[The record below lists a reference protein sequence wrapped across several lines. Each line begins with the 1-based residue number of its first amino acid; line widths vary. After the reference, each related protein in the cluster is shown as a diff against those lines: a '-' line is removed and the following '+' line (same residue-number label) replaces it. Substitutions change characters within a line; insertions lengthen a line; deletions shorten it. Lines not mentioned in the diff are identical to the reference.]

1 MIQEVKLAED
11 QVIVEWRKRRPLP
24 EESDFFEN
32 VWKQYRENEKY
43 ILIGGFHMAAI
54 WNGNVLLDT
63 IIQNEEKSVELY
75 QYIASTL
82 KDEDQKEL
90 FISLSND
97 EERHAK
103 IYNAIK
109 RKFSESSEI
118 KIAEEDMDYLELMIL
133 NNIFSNGKDHMAEIK
148 KLLATMNPYDL
159 AEKLERDAILYVLEL
174 QDLYPNL
181 APDEISIILKEERKH
196 LRLVFT
202 KKLDKLRK

>member
-1 MIQEVKLAED
+1 MT
-11 QVIVEWRKRRPLP
+11 
-24 EESDFFEN
+24 
-32 VWKQYRENEKY
+32 
-43 ILIGGFHMAAI
+43 AI

-90 FISLSND
+90 FLSLSND

-109 RKFSESSEI
+109 RKFSENSEI
-118 KIAEEDMDYLELMIL
+118 KIAEEDRDYLELMIL
-133 NNIFSNGKDHMAEIK
+133 NNIFSKGKDHMAEIK
-148 KLLATMNPYDL
+148 KLLETMDPYDL

-174 QDLYPNL
+174 QELYPNL
-181 APDEISIILKEERKH
+181 APEEISIILKEERKH

>member
-1 MIQEVKLAED
+1 MT
-11 QVIVEWRKRRPLP
+11 
-24 EESDFFEN
+24 
-32 VWKQYRENEKY
+32 
-43 ILIGGFHMAAI
+43 AI

-109 RKFSESSEI
+109 KKFIENSEI
-118 KIAEEDMDYLELMIL
+118 NIAEEDRAYLELMIL

-148 KLLATMNPYDL
+148 KLLETMDPYDL

-174 QDLYPNL
+174 QELYPNL

>member
-1 MIQEVKLAED
+1 MT
-11 QVIVEWRKRRPLP
+11 
-24 EESDFFEN
+24 
-32 VWKQYRENEKY
+32 
-43 ILIGGFHMAAI
+43 AI

-109 RKFSESSEI
+109 KKFIENSEI
-118 KIAEEDMDYLELMIL
+118 NIAEEDRAYLELMIL
-133 NNIFSNGKDHMAEIK
+133 NNIFSNGKDHMTEIK
-148 KLLATMNPYDL
+148 KLLETMDPYDL

-174 QDLYPNL
+174 QELYPNL

>member
-1 MIQEVKLAED
+1 
-11 QVIVEWRKRRPLP
+11 
-24 EESDFFEN
+24 
-32 VWKQYRENEKY
+32 
-43 ILIGGFHMAAI
+43 MAAI

-109 RKFSESSEI
+109 MKFSESSEI

-148 KLLATMNPYDL
+148 KLLEKMDPYDL

>member
-1 MIQEVKLAED
+1 MT
-11 QVIVEWRKRRPLP
+11 
-24 EESDFFEN
+24 
-32 VWKQYRENEKY
+32 
-43 ILIGGFHMAAI
+43 AI
-54 WNGNVLLDT
+54 WNGNILLDT

-103 IYNAIK
+103 IYKAIK
-109 RKFSESSEI
+109 RKSSESSEI
-118 KIAEEDMDYLELMIL
+118 KIEEEDMAYLELMIL

>member
-1 MIQEVKLAED
+1 MT
-11 QVIVEWRKRRPLP
+11 
-24 EESDFFEN
+24 
-32 VWKQYRENEKY
+32 
-43 ILIGGFHMAAI
+43 AI

-109 RKFSESSEI
+109 RKFVENSEI
-118 KIAEEDMDYLELMIL
+118 KIAEEDRAYLELLIV
-133 NNIFSNGKDHMAEIK
+133 NNVFSNGKDHMAEIK
-148 KLLATMNPYDL
+148 KLLETMSPYDL

-174 QDLYPNL
+174 QELYPNL

-202 KKLDKLRK
+202 KKLDKLRN

>member
-1 MIQEVKLAED
+1 MT
-11 QVIVEWRKRRPLP
+11 
-24 EESDFFEN
+24 
-32 VWKQYRENEKY
+32 
-43 ILIGGFHMAAI
+43 AI

-90 FISLSND
+90 FLSLSND

-103 IYNAIK
+103 IYKAIK
-109 RKFSESSEI
+109 RKFSEKSEI
-118 KIAEEDMDYLELMIL
+118 EIAEEDRDYLELMIL

-148 KLLATMNPYDL
+148 KLLETMDPYDL

-174 QDLYPNL
+174 QELYPNL
-181 APDEISIILKEERKH
+181 APEEISIILKEERKH

>member
-1 MIQEVKLAED
+1 
-11 QVIVEWRKRRPLP
+11 
-24 EESDFFEN
+24 
-32 VWKQYRENEKY
+32 
-43 ILIGGFHMAAI
+43 MAVI

-109 RKFSESSEI
+109 RKFVENREI
-118 KIAEEDMDYLELMIL
+118 KIAEEDRAYLELLIV

-148 KLLATMNPYDL
+148 KLLESMDPYDL

-174 QDLYPNL
+174 QELYPNL